1 VVEVELPSLPYDSL
15 MNIVYAEAAA
25 AFEDLTLSDRDDLLS
40 WQSSDAWL
48 NIFRTARFLS
58 AVDHVQLDRLRY
70 LVMEACS
77 QVMNEAC
84 RCYSGSSSLR

>member
-1 VVEVELPSLPYDSL
+1 MVEVELPSLPYDSL

-58 AVDHVQLDRLRY
+58 AVGLPHRSGPTRMLG
-70 LVMEACS
+70 LV
-77 QVMNEAC
+77 
-84 RCYSGSSSLR
+84 